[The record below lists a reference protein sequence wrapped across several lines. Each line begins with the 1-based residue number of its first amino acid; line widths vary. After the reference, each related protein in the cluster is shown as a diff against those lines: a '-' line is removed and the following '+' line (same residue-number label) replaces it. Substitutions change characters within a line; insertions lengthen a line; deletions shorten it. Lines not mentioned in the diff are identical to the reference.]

1 MVKFNGRAMSCQCL
15 IVVQMINGYL
25 GFGLTTDEVAALRS
39 TFRSTID
46 SFIRDNSEASTRI
59 IGEDDLTYRQRME
72 SLFLASLDDS
82 SEFYMN
88 LPSRERDWARQR
100 FREDYDFTNLHDQDT
115 QAEGFYHDYVWY
127 EFIVNTV

>member
-1 MVKFNGRAMSCQCL
+1 
-15 IVVQMINGYL
+15 MINGYL

-39 TFRSTID
+39 TFRSSID

-100 FREDYDFTNLHDQDT
+100 FREDYDFTDLHDQDT